1 MLNKTTHYRRTSKDI
16 YKDIDAMNFTGKS
29 KTVNNYGNNK
39 YHLSKNAGTGKML
52 LVDNSGDIYR
62 PNFDNGRPIN
72 DGRL

>member
-1 MLNKTTHYRRTSKDI
+1 
-16 YKDIDAMNFTGKS
+16 MNFTGKS